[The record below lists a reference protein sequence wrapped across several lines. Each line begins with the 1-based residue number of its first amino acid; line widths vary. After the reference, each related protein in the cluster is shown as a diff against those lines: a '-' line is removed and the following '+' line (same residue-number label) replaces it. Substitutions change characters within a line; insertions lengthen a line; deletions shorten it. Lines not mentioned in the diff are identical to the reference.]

1 MNKSLSPRGF
11 TLLELIAVVSLVFV
25 LAVMLVP
32 MVRQSQRQAAS
43 GACMSNMRNLGAAFH
58 LYAADN
64 NGMLPAL
71 RYRASSVGSN
81 PNPGQNNWQ
90 FEIMPYLDVESSSF
104 KTISQ
109 QYGGQG
115 VFCPEY
121 VREFRKDT
129 KVQTYKSGG
138 YGMTKI
144 SKDAYDN
151 RTSLATIASPA
162 STILVGDS
170 DDYHLAIDSTT
181 WASGPD
187 SSGRFSSGD
196 PIRHGK
202 TANYLFVDGHI
213 LPMTQERAENVLL
226 GLESL

>member
-1 MNKSLSPRGF
+1 MNKSLHPRGF
-11 TLLELIAVVSLVFV
+11 TLLELIAVISLVFV
-25 LAVMLVP
+25 LMAMIVP
-32 MVRQSQRQAAS
+32 MVRQSQKQAVA
-43 GACMSNMRNLGAAFH
+43 GACMSNLRNLGAAFH

-81 PNPGQNNWQ
+81 PNPGQSSWQ

-104 KTISQ
+104 KAIAQ

-121 VREFRKDT
+121 VREFRKDA
-129 KVQTYKSGG
+129 KAQGLKSGG
-138 YGMTKI
+138 YGMARI

-151 RTSLATIASPA
+151 RTALAVIANPS
-162 STILVGDS
+162 STVLAGDS
-170 DDYHLAIDSTT
+170 DDYHLDISSTT
-181 WASGPD
+181 WTSADAGE
-187 SSGRFSSGD
+187 RFSSGD
-196 PIRHGK
+196 PIRHGR

-213 LPMTQERAENVLL
+213 VPMAQQRAEAVLL
-226 GLESL
+226 GQESP